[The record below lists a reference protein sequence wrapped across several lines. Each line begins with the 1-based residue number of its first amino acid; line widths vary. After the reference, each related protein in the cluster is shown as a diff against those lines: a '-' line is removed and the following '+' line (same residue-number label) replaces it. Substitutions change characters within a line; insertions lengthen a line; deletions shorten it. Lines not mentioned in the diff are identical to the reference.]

1 MKVLVS
7 ILLASALLFV
17 VVDKG
22 AIAQDWKKANPK
34 MNMILSDTTLVRAM
48 VVTIQPH
55 EKSDVHS
62 HPAHFFYAL
71 TDLKL
76 RVHYTDGKTET
87 YDVKAGEGAFGEPE
101 RPHVT
106 ENIGSKPGKFLIVE
120 LKEHPYAAPK

>member
-1 MKVLVS
+1 MKSIVSTLVAVALLLVLVEG
-7 ILLASALLFV
+7 SA
-17 VVDKG
+17 G
-22 AIAQDWKKANPK
+22 AQDWKKANPK

-87 YDVKAGEGAFGEPE
+87 YDVKAGEGGFSDPE

-106 ENIGSKPGKFLIVE
+106 ENAGSKPGKFLIVE
-120 LKEHPYAAPK
+120 LKEHPYTASK